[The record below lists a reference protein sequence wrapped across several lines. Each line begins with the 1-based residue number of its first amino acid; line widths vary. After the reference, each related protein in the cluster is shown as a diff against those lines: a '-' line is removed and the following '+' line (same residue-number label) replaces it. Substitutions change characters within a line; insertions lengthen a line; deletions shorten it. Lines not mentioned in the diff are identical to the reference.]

1 MPSIQQIPNSGSDG
15 RFLDNFKGRLAG
27 GGVRPNLFE
36 VEIPFPAAALPNG
49 VNESQI
55 NDKVRFL
62 VKAAS
67 LPASTITPIPVP
79 FRGRMLQIAGDRTF
93 EPWSVTVINDTDFAL
108 RNSFERWMNFINRV
122 SDNSGQIDPS
132 AYQVDGKVYQLGRA
146 PTNSAT
152 ASSQN
157 IPVLRYYN
165 FHGIFPSS
173 VSAIA
178 LSYDANS
185 QIEEFQVDFQV
196 QWWEAYNGSNGVEVR

>member
-36 VEIPFPAAALPNG
+36 VEIPFPQAALPSG

-79 FRGRMLQIAGDRTF
+79 FRGRTLQIAGDRTF
-93 EPWSVTVINDTDFAL
+93 EPW
-108 RNSFERWMNFINRV
+108 
-122 SDNSGQIDPS
+122 
-132 AYQVDGKVYQLGRA
+132 
-146 PTNSAT
+146 
-152 ASSQN
+152 
-157 IPVLRYYN
+157 
-165 FHGIFPSS
+165 
-173 VSAIA
+173 
-178 LSYDANS
+178 
-185 QIEEFQVDFQV
+185 
-196 QWWEAYNGSNGVEVR
+196 